1 MRQQLSGT
9 RFALPKKLR
18 LRLDL
23 LSDLK
28 MPLIF
33 SPPTHSEC
41 VKQTT
46 DLHRSGFQHR
56 KH

>member
-33 SPPTHSEC
+33 PPSTHSQS

-46 DLHRSGFQHR
+46 ELHYKGLQHR

>member
-41 VKQTT
+41 MKQTT
-46 DLHRSGFQHR
+46 DLHYR
-56 KH
+56 

>member
-46 DLHRSGFQHR
+46 DLHYRGLQHR
-56 KH
+56 KC